1 MGDPRTTAA
10 KLTAQLHGAFGDELK
25 SVVVFGSVPRGEA
38 IPGVSDLNILV
49 LLAAM
54 PATTLVRAA
63 PLVLQWIRQGNTPPH
78 MYSWEEWSG
87 MQDTFAIEIAD
98 MNDAREVMWGADPVA
113 TERIT
118 YEALRMQAE
127 RETRD
132 TLLHLRLR
140 LMVNANSPSEIG
152 SLLLS
157 GFPSFTAYM
166 RAALRLRGET
176 PGIATRDVIER
187 MGEVL
192 QADAAPMLACHDARR
207 SRQMLNVPL
216 TDPLVDRYM
225 AFVRALLQHLNDLPT
240 ERSVTRET
248 PTSPYYPSP
257 VGLSATLNERT
268 GVQP

>member
-10 KLTAQLHGAFGDELK
+10 KLTAQFHGAFGDELK

-38 IPGVSDLNILV
+38 IPGVSDLNVLV

-63 PLVLQWIRQGNTPPH
+63 PLLLQWIRQGNTPPH

-98 MNDAREVMWGADPVA
+98 MNDAREVMWGADPVSA
-113 TERIT
+113 NRIT
-118 YEALRMQAE
+118 YESLRMQAE
-127 RETRD
+127 REARD

-140 LMVNANSPSEIG
+140 LMVNANSPPEIG

-176 PGIATRDVIER
+176 PGIATRAVVER
-187 MGEVL
+187 MAEVL
-192 QADAAPMLACHDARR
+192 DIDPTPMLTCYDARR
-207 SRQMLNVPL
+207 SRELLNVPL
-216 TDPLVDRYM
+216 TDPLVERYM
-225 AFVRALLQHLNDLPT
+225 GFVRALLQHLNDMPT

-248 PTSPYYPSP
+248 PQYHPSP
-257 VGLSATLNERT
+257 SLGLSATLNDRT
-268 GVQP
+268 SVQP